1 MYEDILKNPDSTP
14 EQIRDAEVRLS
25 RLKGERERKQIV
37 TATPLRGYTG
47 FATGIDYRDANNE
60 FESMAAGPNNKNQ
73 VAAEPKSAPKI
84 KYKEGYEYEVNGQ
97 RMVYQN
103 GRLRKL

>member
-1 MYEDILKNPDSTP
+1 MN
-14 EQIRDAEVRLS
+14 RDASSPGLS
-25 RLKGERERKQIV
+25 
-37 TATPLRGYTG
+37 PLVN
-47 FATGIDYRDANNE
+47 YRDTDTDYEN
-60 FESMAAGPNNKNQ
+60 MAAGPNNKNQ
-73 VAAEPKSAPKI
+73 VSAEPKSAPKI